1 MLFFDRLP
9 SHPVRDLILLITS
22 ASVLILTGCDTITTN
37 QYEATARATYVWQV
51 QYSVN
56 LGGDNPPRLERFDST
71 SLLNRNGDRPDQ
83 AVTGP
88 DDQGLWWPALPSR
101 PTVAQ
106 MEQRQRRSDEQIS
119 TPELLKNVEYA
130 LTYSAPG
137 ETRTLPTNY
146 QVYRQAVRAHVDQ
159 RSLVL
164 TLGVNN
170 NSVQKAEPQ

>member
-1 MLFFDRLP
+1 MLFFDRLS
-9 SHPVRDLILLITS
+9 SHPVRYLVMLIMTAS
-22 ASVLILTGCDTITTN
+22 ALILTGCDTITTN
-37 QYEATARATYVWQV
+37 QYEATARVTYVWQL

-56 LGGDNPPRLERFDST
+56 LGGDSPPRLERFDST

-83 AVTGP
+83 AITGP
-88 DDQGLWWPALPSR
+88 DDRGLWWPALPTR
-101 PTVAQ
+101 PTVDQ
-106 MEQRQRRSDEQIS
+106 MEQRQRSSDEQFS
-119 TPELLKNVEYA
+119 TPELLKQVEYA

-146 QVYRQAVRAHVDQ
+146 QVYRQAVRARADQ
-159 RSLVL
+159 RSLSL